1 MALRKG
7 LQRVHRVMLV
17 VTGLIAVGGIITG
30 LTSAGD
36 EGWFLAV
43 LGVVPLVVYGIIAW
57 IAAGFFAKE
66 ATEIGEPASA
76 ISSAATG
83 EAVPVFAGRWPRF
96 WARMSDLWIETTL
109 LGALVGYAMTP
120 EMHSA
125 VFGSPGA
132 DQWFGLVILPFAM
145 ILNAGIVA
153 VFGNSIGKAVAGI
166 RVGDIRAEAVPFS
179 VLVHRNAGVWWYGLA
194 AGFPLISLFT
204 LWKSSA
210 QLLDNKLVRWDL
222 NNGTR
227 CYAVKSSRVRTW
239 ATAGLAI
246 VVMLAVALYSTWAA
260 DPMRAVA
267 SAVEEVNR
275 TTPQMV
281 DEVTRLERAEVGG
294 EGELVYVYT
303 LTNVSFE
310 THDLEL
316 VRAEIDGTFREGIV
330 QNACSAGD
338 FRTMI
343 DGGIPAVFRYYGGDG
358 SYLGA
363 IRVDRSVC
371 RSVGP

>member
-17 VTGLIAVGGIITG
+17 ITG
-30 LTSAGD
+30 LLAAGGLLTALTS
-36 EGWFLAV
+36 EGSDRWFWAV
-43 LGVVPLVVYGIIAW
+43 LGAVPLAIYGVVAW

-66 ATEIGEPASA
+66 ANGTGEIAPTG
-76 ISSAATG
+76 SSVATG
-83 EAVPVFAGRWPRF
+83 KALPVFAGRWPRF
-96 WARMSDLWIETTL
+96 WARMSDVWIETTL
-109 LGALVGYAMTP
+109 LGVLVGYAMTP

-125 VFGSPGA
+125 VFASPGA
-132 DQWFGLVILPFAM
+132 DRWFGLVLLPFAM
-145 ILNAGIVA
+145 ILNAGTVA

-166 RVGDIRAEAVPFS
+166 RVGDIRGEAVPFS
-179 VLVHRNAGVWWYGLA
+179 VLAQRNVGVWWYGLA
-194 AGFPLISLFT
+194 AGFPLINLFT

-210 QLLDNKLVRWDL
+210 QLIDNKILRWDL
-222 NNGTR
+222 STGTR
-227 CYAVKSSRVRTW
+227 CYAVASSTIRTW
-239 ATAGLAI
+239 ATAGLTI
-246 VVMLAVALYSTWAA
+246 VVILSVALYSAWAE
-260 DPMRAVA
+260 DPKRVIA

-275 TTPQMV
+275 TAPQMV
-281 DEVTRLERAEVGG
+281 DAVTRLERAEVGG
-294 EGELVYVYT
+294 AGELVYVYT
-303 LTNVSFE
+303 LTDVSFE

-316 VRAEIDGTFREGIV
+316 VREEIEGTFREGIV
-330 QNACSAGD
+330 QNACGAGD

-371 RSVGP
+371 RPIGP